1 MKTKRTLFALAAA
14 VLVTATA
21 SMQTLAQDSNAA
33 SAAASQ
39 AAIAGSGAIVDGSAN
54 VIRAGGMFVVAG
66 VAAAGG
72 ASVILLRDAATGS
85 EGSVRV
91 AGDAARAGSIAVGQT
106 VTLVAETAGLSL
118 VAGGRLVAFIPNE
131 VARALVYTARST
143 QI

>member
-21 SMQTLAQDSNAA
+21 SMQSLAQDSTAA

-39 AAIAGSGAIVDGSAN
+39 AAIARSGAIVDGSAN

-66 VAAAGG
+66 VAAAGD

-91 AGDAARAGSIAVGQT
+91 AGDVTRAGSIAVGQT
-106 VTLVAETAGLSL
+106 VTVVAETAGLSL

-143 QI
+143 QM

>member
-21 SMQTLAQDSNAA
+21 SMQSLAQDSAAA

-39 AAIAGSGAIVDGSAN
+39 AAIARSGAIVDGSAN

-66 VAAAGG
+66 VAAAGD

-91 AGDAARAGSIAVGQT
+91 AGDVTRAGSIAVGQT
-106 VTLVAETAGLSL
+106 VTVVAETAGLSL

-143 QI
+143 QM